1 MFQINTMKKIFRF
14 FKRLKLRFY
23 IWVKKN
29 KVIQTYEEQPTSYE
43 KTCFMICLKV
53 IKHPSTKFMIAP
65 MSSKRYMENKIL
77 DIFITMDYTRVD
89 LTNHV
94 YHYSVKLSTR
104 DWERMIQIF
113 DMETEKRRLEYE
125 DTVNS
130 QIKNSLHK
138 VLERISNLD
147 NNSTD

>member
-1 MFQINTMKKIFRF
+1 MEKKIIRF

-23 IWVKKN
+23 IWIKKGR
-29 KVIQTYEEQPTSYE
+29 VIPTYEDQTTSYE

-65 MSSKRYMENKIL
+65 MSSKRYMENKEL
-77 DIFITMDYTRVD
+77 DIFITMDYTRID

-94 YHYSVKLSTR
+94 YHYSVKLSNR
-104 DWERMIQIF
+104 DWERVTQIF
-113 DMETEKRRLEYE
+113 DIETEKRRLNYE
-125 DTVNS
+125 ETVNS
-130 QIKNSLHK
+130 QIKNSLHN

-147 NNSTD
+147 KDSID

>member
-1 MFQINTMKKIFRF
+1 MEKKIIRF

-23 IWVKKN
+23 IWMKKGR
-29 KVIQTYEEQPTSYE
+29 VIPTYEDQTTSYE

-65 MSSKRYMENKIL
+65 MSSKRYMENKEL
-77 DIFITMDYTRVD
+77 DIFITMDYTRID

-94 YHYSVKLSTR
+94 YHYSVKLSNR
-104 DWERMIQIF
+104 DWERVTQIF
-113 DMETEKRRLEYE
+113 DIETEKRRLNYE
-125 DTVNS
+125 ETVNS
-130 QIKNSLHK
+130 QIKNSLHN

-147 NNSTD
+147 KDSID

>member
-1 MFQINTMKKIFRF
+1 MEKKIIRF

-23 IWVKKN
+23 IWMKKGR
-29 KVIQTYEEQPTSYE
+29 VIPTYEDQTTSYE

-65 MSSKRYMENKIL
+65 MSSKRYMENKEL
-77 DIFITMDYTRVD
+77 DIFITMDYTRID

-94 YHYSVKLSTR
+94 YHYSVKLSNR
-104 DWERMIQIF
+104 DWERVTQIF
-113 DMETEKRRLEYE
+113 DIETEKRRLNYE
-125 DTVNS
+125 ETVNS
-130 QIKNSLHK
+130 QIKNSLHN

-147 NNSTD
+147 KDSIN